1 MNIDAK
7 IMNEKLQY
15 NINGEVAKTSTLS
28 SGKTDKYEYL
38 TSDKMLSSNHRE
50 IIQQAMFR
58 YFPSRKVLEKQL
70 EKQVH
75 DLNSL
80 TLFQNK

>member
-7 IMNEKLQY
+7 IMNEKLQC
-15 NINGEVAKTSTLS
+15 NISREVGKTSTLS
-28 SGKTDKYEYL
+28 SDKTDKYEYL
-38 TSDKMLSSNHRE
+38 TSNTMLSSNHRE

-75 DLNSL
+75 DLNLL